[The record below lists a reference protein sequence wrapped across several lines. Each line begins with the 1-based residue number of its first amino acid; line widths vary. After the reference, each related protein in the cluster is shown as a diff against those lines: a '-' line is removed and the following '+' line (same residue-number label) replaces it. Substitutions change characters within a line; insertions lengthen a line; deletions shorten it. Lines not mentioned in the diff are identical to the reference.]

1 MIKSSQRKVHKV
13 RNKTN
18 LSISLSFTHKL
29 IPHILVRRYVRK
41 GIPPQ
46 LRGKAWLHYSGAE
59 AKMAANPGVYDKFV
73 NKAEQLGD
81 ENEFADIIKR
91 DLHRTFP
98 DNIQYRSST
107 TTATTTTTTTS
118 SASHSQASSQP
129 PIISALQRVLSAFS
143 LYSPSIG
150 YCQSLNY
157 IVGMLLLFMP
167 EEEAFWTL
175 VTIIQNILPAGVY
188 DVTMEGSSID
198 QTVLMMLLWERM
210 PHIWS
215 KVADKKSF
223 WDSAADGASMPS
235 ITLVTNH
242 WFLTLFINVLPVE
255 VRKKTLLDANG
266 QRDWIIKYTI
276 IGYVDSFA
284 SLGLFLLVSFLLPA
298 FQWYKFPVT
307 HANYLL

>member
-1 MIKSSQRKVHKV
+1 MSS
-13 RNKTN
+13 TY
-18 LSISLSFTHKL
+18 THA
-29 IPHILVRRYVRK
+29 PRAQVRRYIRK

-98 DNIQYRSST
+98 DNIQYRTAGAFESSRPSNDSNNS
-107 TTATTTTTTTS
+107 ATTTTPS
-118 SASHSQASSQP
+118 PLAGPQP
-129 PIISALQRVLSAFS
+129 PIISALHRVLSAFS

-223 WDSAADGASMPS
+223 WDSAADGVSMPS

-255 VRKKTLLDANG
+255 VRKLLKNIDNLISQWKALF
-266 QRDWIIKYTI
+266 I
-276 IGYVDSFA
+276 VDCLA
-284 SLGLFLLVSFLLPA
+284 SLGLFFLVRVPCMSGS
-298 FQWYKFPVT
+298 
-307 HANYLL
+307 